1 MSAAPTGP
9 AAPTRRLPP
18 PASGGI
24 REFLGEYGWAYLF
37 ILVPLITFGI
47 FVLYPLFW
55 AFFLSFQNWT
65 ALNGGEW
72 AGLRNYAMLFNNPI
86 YLKAFKNTVQYT
98 VFTVPVN
105 IGVGLLLATLLYP
118 LKPKVQHA
126 FKFAYYL
133 PVVAAGIVMAL
144 VWNWML
150 DVRDGLVNYM
160 LINWL
165 HVGASKL
172 LSGSASALWTLI
184 FKSYPGGHGGVVVLY
199 LAAMNGI
206 PGSLYEAAELDNT
219 SGWRKFWRITFPL
232 LKPTTVYLLITGVI
246 GAMQTFGEIYVLT
259 QGGPNFSTTTL
270 GFMLYETA
278 FTHYEWGFA
287 AAQGFVLGG
296 IILLITALQYKFLTS
311 DVEY

>member
-1 MSAAPTGP
+1 MSAAPSTATPRRFRIPTG
-9 AAPTRRLPP
+9 
-18 PASGGI
+18 GEVK
-24 REFLGEYGWAYLF
+24 EFLGEYGWAYVF
-37 ILVPLITFGI
+37 ILVPVLTLAV

-55 AFFLSFQNWT
+55 AFFLSFQEWS
-65 ALNGGEW
+65 ALHGGEW
-72 AGLRNYAMLFNNPI
+72 VGLKNYAQLFKSPI

-98 VFTVPVN
+98 LFTVPVN
-105 IGVGLLLATLLYP
+105 IGIGLFLATLLYS

-144 VWNWML
+144 VWHWML

-160 LINWL
+160 ITEWL
-165 HVGASKL
+165 GLEASKL
-172 LSGSASALWTLI
+172 LSGSTSALWTLI
-184 FKSYPGGHGGVVVLY
+184 IKTYPGGHGGVVVLY

-206 PGSLYEAAELDNT
+206 PNSIYEAAELDNT
-219 SGWRKFWRITFPL
+219 SGWRRFWKITFPL

-259 QGGPNFSTTTL
+259 QGGPNFATTTL
-270 GFMLYETA
+270 GFMLYESA

-287 AAQGFVLGG
+287 AAQGFVLGA
-296 IILLITALQYKFLTS
+296 IILVITVLQYKFLTS
-311 DVEY
+311 DIEY